1 MIPQAVIKLLL
12 PKVVD
17 HMMKIFK
24 LDKVLHYVEED
35 NELDVAMRNN
45 EEKMMEINLK
55 LKAMESVLKDLGQ
68 DSHPPAIPV
77 KEINEMKKM
86 KDEFTQVKKV
96 INKLK
101 KLPLLKSVFK

>member
-45 EEKMMEINLK
+45 
-55 LKAMESVLKDLGQ
+55 
-68 DSHPPAIPV
+68 
-77 KEINEMKKM
+77 
-86 KDEFTQVKKV
+86 
-96 INKLK
+96 
-101 KLPLLKSVFK
+101 